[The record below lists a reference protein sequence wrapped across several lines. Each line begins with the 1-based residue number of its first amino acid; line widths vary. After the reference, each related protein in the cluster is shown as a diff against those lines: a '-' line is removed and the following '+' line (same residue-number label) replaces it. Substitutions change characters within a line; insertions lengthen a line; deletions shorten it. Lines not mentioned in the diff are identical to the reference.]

1 MKSTAAVAIT
11 ALSALACTRDPV
23 RAPVRVPVHA
33 TVVQP
38 TAAQLDAAAARLPR
52 CVLPVVDAARWR
64 QHRLRAGQLALR
76 LPPGYRAD
84 SGTAPPGQS
93 SHAWSAPDS
102 GYVTVM
108 SDAMLGGTF
117 VLQPAGRPLEAPVT
131 CALPLLGHVARVTLL
146 SFGDG
151 ASLDT
156 VHVVALDVPQSD
168 QLQVGAGA
176 MHHRRG
182 ARDSLLAALA
192 TLMAEP

>member
-1 MKSTAAVAIT
+1 MTSTAAVAIT

-23 RAPVRVPVHA
+23 RAAARVPVQA

-52 CVLPVVDAARWR
+52 CVLPVVDTARWR

-76 LPPGYRAD
+76 LPPGYSAD
-84 SGTAPPGQS
+84 SGTAPGES

-117 VLQPAGRPLEAPVT
+117 VLQPAGRPLEAPVA

-146 SFGDG
+146 SFGGG
-151 ASLDT
+151 ASPDT
-156 VHVVALDVPQSD
+156 VHVVALDVPRTD
-168 QLQVGAGA
+168 RVQVGAGA